1 MSQWEE
7 LWPTLAIAYRQHEK
21 HEVFPEA
28 VSAWLRKGELEAAKI
43 KCGRFDK
50 NSFKLLLSDLRA
62 LTAESPDLFI
72 PELQQKC
79 AAVGVAVVFL
89 QGLPKTSVSGATRWL
104 NKDKALI
111 QLSARYKSNDH
122 LWFTFF
128 HEAGHIL
135 LHGKKEMFL
144 EGANGLDSRKEAEA
158 DRFAEEILVPRS
170 EFQSFVRAGKFY
182 ADDIKAFADSVGIA
196 PGIVVGQLQHK
207 KHLPMSFCNELKQRY
222 VWN

>member
-1 MSQWEE
+1 MDKDLVWLKRVPVAEMVKRGWIEASKDKKIVLDRVLKFFGIASVSQWEE

-122 LWFTFF
+122 LWFTFSTRLDIF
-128 HEAGHIL
+128 CFTGRRRCSLKAQTVWTAE
-135 LHGKKEMFL
+135 KKL
-144 EGANGLDSRKEAEA
+144 RPIGL
-158 DRFAEEILVPRS
+158 P
-170 EFQSFVRAGKFY
+170 
-182 ADDIKAFADSVGIA
+182 
-196 PGIVVGQLQHK
+196 K
-207 KHLPMSFCNELKQRY
+207 KS
-222 VWN
+222 